1 MTIWSR
7 TDTSVLS
14 RWWWTVDR
22 TTLFTVLALIAF
34 GLVLNLSASPAIAA
48 RHHMASMHFFYRQ
61 VVFVAPAI
69 ALMVT
74 LSLVP
79 IEALRKYTPALL
91 LSCYL
96 LLLATLL
103 LGADIN
109 GAKRWLTIGGFR
121 LEPSEFLKPFFVILL
136 AMILNDENRAGRW
149 RRYGVAIILLGLVI
163 VPLAMQPDYGQT
175 ALVIAVW
182 GMMMFLG
189 GLPWYVLGATG
200 VAIVAGSWF
209 VYTHVQHVAERVNG
223 FLNPNAADTY
233 QVQTALKAFKSGGVF
248 GRGIDEG
255 HVKWDLPDAHTDFI
269 FAVAGEEFG
278 LIVCLGVV
286 ALFAIIVFRGFSRA
300 MREPEHFIQLAV
312 TGLAMLLALQ
322 AFINLGVNVHILPA
336 KGMTLPFVS
345 YGGSSLLA
353 VSTTLGLLLA
363 LTRRRI
369 KGGFPKTVALKRS
382 AQ

>member
-7 TDTSVLS
+7 TDTSLLS

-22 TTLFTVLALIAF
+22 FTLFAVLALIFF

-48 RHHMASMHFFYRQ
+48 RHHLPSLHFFYRQ
-61 VVFVAPAI
+61 IVFVGPAI
-69 ALMVT
+69 ALMVA

-79 IEALRKYTPALL
+79 PDALRQRTPLILL
-91 LSCYL
+91 VCYL
-96 LLLATLL
+96 LLLSTLV
-103 LGADIN
+103 LGGDVN
-109 GAKRWLTIGGFR
+109 GARRWLSIGGFK
-121 LEPSEFLKPFFVILL
+121 LQPSEFLKPFFVILL
-136 AMILNDENRAGRW
+136 AMILNDESRSPPW
-149 RRYGVAIILLGLVI
+149 KRYGVATGLLALVI

-175 ALVIAVW
+175 ALIVAVW

-189 GLPWYVLGATG
+189 GLPWYVLGAAG
-200 VAIVAGSWF
+200 VAIAGGAYY

-223 FLNPNAADTY
+223 FINPNAADTY
-233 QVQTALKAFKSGGVF
+233 QVQTALRAFHTGGPF
-248 GRGIDEG
+248 GRGIGEG
-255 HVKWDLPDAHTDFI
+255 RVKWDLPDAHTDFI

-286 ALFAIIVFRGFSRA
+286 ALFAFIVFRGFARA
-300 MREPEHFIQLAV
+300 MKEPNHFVQLAA

-353 VSTTLGLLLA
+353 VSVTLGLLLA

-369 KGGFPKTVALKRS
+369 RGGFPKTIPLKRS
-382 AQ
+382 VQ

>member
-1 MTIWSR
+1 MTTWSR

-22 TTLFTVLALIAF
+22 ITLFAVLALIFF

-48 RHHMASMHFFYRQ
+48 RHHMPSMHFFYRQ
-61 VVFVAPAI
+61 IVFVGPAV
-69 ALMVT
+69 ALMVA

-79 IEALRKYTPALL
+79 IETVRKHTPILL
-91 LSCYL
+91 LVCYL
-96 LLLATLL
+96 LLLSTLM

-121 LEPSEFLKPFFVILL
+121 LEPSEFLKPFFVLLL
-136 AMILNDENRAGRW
+136 AMILNDESHARPW
-149 RRYGVAIILLGLVI
+149 KRYGVATVLLGLVI

-182 GMMMFLG
+182 GLMMFLG
-189 GLPWYVLGATG
+189 GLPWYVLGAAG
-200 VAIVAGSWF
+200 AAIAGGSYY

-233 QVQTALKAFKSGGVF
+233 QVATALRAFRAGGAF
-248 GRGIDEG
+248 GRGMGEG
-255 HVKWDLPDAHTDFI
+255 RVKWDLPDAHTDFI

-278 LIVCLGVV
+278 LIVCLGIV
-286 ALFAIIVFRGFSRA
+286 ALFAVIAFRGFSRA
-300 MREPEHFIQLAV
+300 MKEPNHFVQLAV

-345 YGGSSLLA
+345 YGGSSLIA
-353 VSTTLGLLLA
+353 VSMTLGLLLA

-369 KGGFPKTVALKRS
+369 RGGLPKTIPIKRS
-382 AQ
+382 LQ